1 MSRTALQRVQWLVQW
16 HPLDGCPVALWHLS
30 SAQRHSSDLSSLML
44 RRTSDRALR
53 RDWSASR
60 AIDRKALV
68 HELVELPHD
77 RLQVARRCAADDD
90 PSSVFCSDTLT
101 QP

>member
-1 MSRTALQRVQWLVQW
+1 MSRTALQRVQW

-30 SAQRHSSDLSSLML
+30 SAQRHRTSSSLML

-60 AIDRKALV
+60 
-68 HELVELPHD
+68 
-77 RLQVARRCAADDD
+77 
-90 PSSVFCSDTLT
+90 TT
-101 QP
+101 